1 MEQLGDAAMGAWRIL
16 LMILE
21 LFMEFVGKALIFAGA
36 AIVFCI
42 QAVVWL
48 VVLGIIAFSY
58 IAPLFFLQAGV
69 VGFIAMVLC
78 YLFVSPIGLAI
89 AIGIG
94 ASLNDEGEKQ
104 KPIAPDQGS
113 IKTNL
118 PAWDQSKVDRGGVIF
133 FLVAVV
139 LLGSVALRAIY
150 VSREA
155 DAKAQMELQAAQLAA
170 RESARLAREATEAKA
185 RVEREAKEA
194 NERALEKNRLAQLA
208 RWKFVGSTEFANI
221 YANPT
226 SRRRSGD
233 VIEMWTIFDIKT
245 PVELDV
251 GWFASSLVMNEFDCR
266 YGAHRTVSTMI
277 YSGHMAS
284 GEAVASD
291 KDIRAWT
298 MPKSGTIEGDLWGIA
313 CNRQ

>member
-1 MEQLGDAAMGAWRIL
+1 MR
-16 LMILE
+16 
-21 LFMEFVGKALIFAGA
+21 GKNRNS
-36 AIVFCI
+36 
-42 QAVVWL
+42 
-48 VVLGIIAFSY
+48 IAS
-58 IAPLFFLQAGV
+58 
-69 VGFIAMVLC
+69 
-78 YLFVSPIGLAI
+78 
-89 AIGIG
+89 
-94 ASLNDEGEKQ
+94 
-104 KPIAPDQGS
+104 DQGS

-139 LLGSVALRAIY
+139 LLGAVALRAIY
-150 VSREA
+150 VSRQA
-155 DAKAQMELQAAQLAA
+155 DAKVRDGTTGSATSRA
-170 RESARLAREATEAKA
+170 RVEARLAREATEAKA
-185 RVEREAKEA
+185 RVEREAQEA
-194 NERALEKNRLAQLA
+194 KERAIEKRRLAELA